1 MDNGACGVVYSAA
14 EAAISGGLPTLIM
27 HNALLEILK

>member
-1 MDNGACGVVYSAA
+1 MELSPFGGG
-14 EAAISGGLPTLIM
+14 AAISGEPPTLIM